1 MSKKN
6 QDKTPDELRDSLLSA
21 ALEHVAFDGWGNTT
35 MKRTAEDL
43 GVDVGIVDLA
53 FPRGPIDMIDLQAQQ
68 ADIAMLNA
76 AKEIDIDSL
85 KIREKITE
93 LVRLRINAE
102 LEHKEAVRRT
112 VPFLALPQNH
122 FAGMRILYRTVDL
135 MWKAIS
141 DPSTDF
147 NFYTKRMTLSAVYS
161 STFLF
166 WLNDDSEE
174 NIDTWEFLDRRI
186 ENVMQFEKLK
196 ARVRNKDLK
205 LPNIWRELGKMRYG
219 A

>member
-1 MSKKN
+1 MTNKKT
-6 QDKTPDELRDSLLSA
+6 DKTPEELRESILDA
-21 ALEHVAFDGWGNTT
+21 ALKHVAFDGWGKNT
-35 MKRTAEDL
+35 MKRAADISIDT
-43 GVDVGIVDLA
+43 GFIDLA
-53 FPRGPIDMIDLQAQQ
+53 FPGGAIEMIDLHAQLC
-68 ADIAMLNA
+68 DKAMLNA
-76 AKEIDIDSL
+76 AKELDFDGL

-93 LVRLRINAE
+93 LVKLRIKAE
-102 LEHKEAVRRT
+102 AQHKEAVHRT
-112 VPFLALPQNH
+112 VSYLALPKNH
-122 FAGMRILYRTVDL
+122 FAGMKMLYRTVDL

-166 WLNDDSEE
+166 WLNDVSED
-174 NIDTWEFLDRRI
+174 NCDTWDFLDRRI

-196 ARVRNKDLK
+196 ADFRKKEIK
-205 LPNIWRELGKMRYG
+205 LPNIWRELGKKRYG